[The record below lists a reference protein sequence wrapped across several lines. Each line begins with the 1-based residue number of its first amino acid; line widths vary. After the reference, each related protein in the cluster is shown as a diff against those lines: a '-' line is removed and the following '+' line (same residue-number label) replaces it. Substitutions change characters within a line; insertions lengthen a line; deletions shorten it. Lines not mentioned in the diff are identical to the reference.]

1 MPVDT
6 PAAFTTRRERLAH
19 ERARL
24 RRRRPRPIV
33 RTRAPHPHGPLRVL
47 VAASATL
54 GLFGVAAVPLLATG
68 ASPADASAAVSSSTV
83 RHGDAQREDAS
94 GRIPAPAAR
103 DSYTAEEPQALVSSA
118 ATGDER
124 VLDTGQLA
132 DQPWALPV
140 SGRIT
145 DPYGPRPNHPVAGT
159 RDFHAGTDIGAP
171 CGTPILAATA
181 GTVVQAEPNGT
192 YGNWVLIEHGDGI
205 QTGYAHIVSGGTE
218 VTVGQNVAA
227 GQEIARVGA
236 TGAATGCH
244 LHFEVHIT
252 GKAVDAV
259 PFMAKR
265 GITLG

>member
-1 MPVDT
+1 VVL
-6 PAAFTTRRERLAH
+6 AA
-19 ERARL
+19 
-24 RRRRPRPIV
+24 V
-33 RTRAPHPHGPLRVL
+33 
-47 VAASATL
+47 STL
-54 GLFGVAAVPLLATG
+54 GLFSVAAVPLLATAG
-68 ASPADASAAVSSSTV
+68 LPADATAMAS
-83 RHGDAQREDAS
+83 HGAPQREDAS
-94 GRIPAPAAR
+94 GRIAAPGTR

-124 VLDTGQLA
+124 VLDTGQLR

-140 SGRIT
+140 AGPIT

-159 RDFHAGTDIGAP
+159 RDFHAGTDLAAP
-171 CGTPILAATA
+171 CGTPIHAATA
-181 GTVVQAEPNGT
+181 GTVVQAERDGT
-192 YGNWVLIEHGDGI
+192 YGNWVLIEHGDGV
-205 QTGYAHIVSGGTE
+205 QTGYAHIVDGGTE
-218 VTVGQNVAA
+218 VAVGQNVEA

-244 LHFEVHIT
+244 LHFEVRIT